1 MRYMFRHIFDCVRL
15 GCSSKRYNS
24 ALANLGEE
32 IAECTAKIALSR
44 ALFTALLAIKFEPPN
59 FKELPMRY
67 LRVVALISVVSL
79 ASVLTFGQT
88 ATTSLHGTVSDAKGA
103 VLQGA
108 IMTIT
113 NPATG
118 YSRST
123 KTDGQGSY
131 QFLQVVPGTYTITAN
146 APGFGILKQEG
157 VELVVSVPATLNLT
171 MQVQGTSVTV
181 EVTGEATQVNTTD
194 ASIGNAFGTK
204 QILELPFE
212 GRNPVEILSLQPG
225 VTYTGNLDANN
236 TDRNVDSRAGAVNGS
251 RSDQANITLDGVDN
265 NDQNNGFAF
274 KGALRATLDS
284 LEEFRV
290 TTANSN
296 ADSGRSSGAQINM
309 VTKSGTNNWHGSA
322 YEYNRSNVGQANDWF
337 NKSAQIGN
345 GLPNKP
351 GHLTRNTYGAALGG
365 PIKKD
370 RLFFFVNWEAQRTRE
385 SQQVTRVVPSDNLRN
400 GIVSYICA
408 SGASQG
414 QPADP
419 NCTATNPNVPITS
432 TSGGLLVTMPA
443 STLAQTDPNC
453 TSSGTCPLGPGANP
467 AIEQIMTLYPHA
479 NCPLCSNASVT
490 SDGYNFQ
497 GFTFAGANP
506 QNLNT
511 YIAKID
517 YKITQNGNHTLFVRG
532 NLQNDRTSDPPQFP
546 GLIPTLTDVIP
557 SKGLAAGYTAVL
569 SSTLI
574 NNFRYGFIRQAL
586 TEVGAGSQDYVDLRG
601 LDTTRGDE
609 NHSFVADVPVHNFI
623 DDLSWTKGSHTIE
636 VGANFRMIGDI
647 RNSTL
652 SSFSRGQTN
661 ASWLNVSKIANTG
674 NSLDPGAFS
683 GLGLPKVDKGFQTSY
698 DYPVSALV
706 GLITEVDKR
715 YNFDTHGNTFAD
727 GVPNK
732 RHFVGHEFE
741 TYIQDAWRVKS
752 NLTLTYGLR
761 WTLLQPPYEKNGVQV
776 APTISLDNWFKQR
789 ALTQALGQPFNQLI
803 NFDLSGQANGKKPYW
818 GYDYANFA
826 PRLAIA
832 WSPNLGGPG
841 KTSIR
846 AGVGMY
852 YDHFGEGVVN
862 TFDRRGS
869 FGLSTLLTNTGG
881 IQTVDGAPRMTPNG
895 LYTLPPSLITPCGA
909 QCGKFPVQFPATN
922 FATQWGLDDKLR
934 TPYSYLFNVSFER
947 ELPKNFVISLSYI
960 GRQSRRLLQ
969 EEDLAQPRDVYDP
982 QSQMDYYKAVRLLDN
997 AVIAGTQENQLAP
1010 IPYWENIFGATS
1022 SAANGGISSGCASG
1036 IPASPTATQNLYDL
1050 MSCGYVHNETTFQQI
1065 FDGVAG
1071 NPCIPGCPTLGG
1083 VTGPTQYL
1091 APQFSSL
1098 YAWRSIGNASYNAG
1112 QFLLRRH
1119 MTRGVQFDFNYT
1131 WSKSI
1136 DYGSDT
1142 EQIGN
1147 GIFLGGPPAGDQI
1160 FNAWNPK
1167 LNRAISTFDTTH
1179 QINANWVAELPFG
1192 KGRPYASGAGRLA
1205 DALIGGWD
1213 LTGLWRWTS
1222 GFPISISNGS
1232 AWSTNWELAGYA
1244 TQIGPDPKA
1253 KLTMINGTPNL
1264 FADPQTALQSYRQD
1278 FPGEVG
1284 VRNSIRGQ
1292 GYFGVDMGLDKTFKI
1307 TESHQIRFSW
1317 EAFNIFN
1324 SVRFDPLTASTAID
1338 FSTGFGAYSK
1348 SLTVPRVMQ
1357 FSLRYSF

>member
-1 MRYMFRHIFDCVRL
+1 MR
-15 GCSSKRYNS
+15 S
-24 ALANLGEE
+24 
-32 IAECTAKIALSR
+32 
-44 ALFTALLAIKFEPPN
+44 
-59 FKELPMRY
+59 

-79 ASVLTFGQT
+79 ASVLTLGQT

-108 IMTIT
+108 SVTIT
-113 NPATG
+113 NPSTG
-118 YSRST
+118 YSRSG
-123 KTDGQGSY
+123 KTDSQGVY
-131 QFLQVVPGTYTITAN
+131 QFLQVVPGTYTVTAD
-146 APGFGILKQEG
+146 APGFGILKREG

-194 ASIGNAFGTK
+194 ASIGNAFGAK

-225 VTYTGNLDANN
+225 VTYTGNLDANGTN
-236 TDRNVDSRAGAVNGS
+236 KDVDSRAGAVNGS
-251 RSDQANITLDGVDN
+251 RGDQANITLDGVDN
-265 NDQNNGFAF
+265 NDQNNGFPF

-296 ADSGRSSGAQINM
+296 PDSGRSSGAQVNM
-309 VTKSGTNNWHGSA
+309 VTKSGTNSWHGSA
-322 YEYNRSNVGQANDWF
+322 YEYNRSNVGEANDWF
-337 NKSAQIGN
+337 NKNSQVAN
-345 GLPNKP
+345 GLPNTP

-408 SGASQG
+408 SG
-414 QPADP
+414 DP
-419 NCTATNPNVPITS
+419 NCTTRNAKVPITS
-432 TSGGLLVTMPA
+432 TSQGLLVTMPA
-443 STLAQTDPNC
+443 ATLAQIDPNC
-453 TSSGTCPLGPGANP
+453 TSMGTCPLGPGANP

-479 NCPLCSNASVT
+479 NCPFCSNSTNTA
-490 SDGYNFQ
+490 DGFNFQ
-497 GFTFAGANP
+497 GYTFAGANP

-511 YIAKID
+511 YIAKLD
-517 YKITQNGNHTLFVRG
+517 YKISQNGNHTLFVRG

-546 GLIPTLTDVIP
+546 GTVPTLSDVIP

-574 NNFRYGFIRQAL
+574 NNFRYGFIRQAF
-586 TEVGAGSQDYVDLRG
+586 TEVGAGTQDYIDLRG

-609 NHSFVADVPVHNFI
+609 WHSSIVSVPVHNFV
-623 DDLSWTKGSHTIE
+623 DDLSWTKGNHTIQ

-661 ASWLNVSKIANTG
+661 ASWLNVSAIANTG
-674 NSLDPGAFS
+674 TSLDPGAFS
-683 GLGLPKVDKGFQTSY
+683 GLGLPAVDGGFQTAY
-698 DYPVSALV
+698 DYPVSALA
-706 GLITEVDKR
+706 GLIVEVDKR
-715 YNFDTHGNTFAD
+715 YNFDTHGNTFPD
-727 GVPNK
+727 GTPNK
-732 RHFVGHEFE
+732 RHFLAHEFE
-741 TYIQDAWRVKS
+741 TYVQDSWRVKS
-752 NLTLTYGLR
+752 NLTVTYGVR

-789 ALTQALGQPFNQLI
+789 AQTMALGQPYDQLI
-803 NFDLSGQANGKKPYW
+803 TFDLSGQANGKKPYW

-826 PRLAIA
+826 PRLAFA
-832 WSPNLGGPG
+832 WSPNLGGAG

-869 FGLSTLLTNTGG
+869 FGLSTLLTNPGG
-881 IQTVDGAPRMTPNG
+881 IQTVDDTPRMTPNG
-895 LYTLPPSLITPCGA
+895 LHTLPPSLITPCGS
-909 QCGKFPVQFPATN
+909 QCGKFPVQFPAAN

-934 TPYSYLFNVSFER
+934 TPYSFVFNLSFER
-947 ELPKNFVISLSYI
+947 ELPHNFVISLSYV

-969 EEDLAQPRDVYDP
+969 EEDLAQPRDVFDP
-982 QSQMDYYKAVRLLDN
+982 QSGTDYYRAVRGLDN
-997 AVIAGTQENQLAP
+997 AVLAGTPENQVAA
-1010 IPYWENIFGATS
+1010 IPYFENLFGATS
-1022 SAANGGISSGCASG
+1022 AGPNVYTPGVIAIYPQLDNSNNSNCPQPGT
-1036 IPASPTATQNLYDL
+1036 IPGSPTATQNLFYL
-1050 MSCGYVHNETTFQQI
+1050 MSCGQYVHNETTFQQI
-1065 FDGVAG
+1065 FDGTAG
-1071 NPCIPGCPTLGG
+1071 NPCVPGCATLQG
-1083 VTGPTQYL
+1083 VTSPTQFL

-1119 MTRGVQFDFNYT
+1119 MTKGVQFDFNYT

-1147 GIFLGGPPAGDQI
+1147 GVFLGGPPAGDQI
-1160 FNAWNPK
+1160 INAWSPG

-1192 KGRPYASGAGRLA
+1192 KGRPYAAGASRLV

-1213 LTGLWRWTS
+1213 LTGLYRWTS
-1222 GFPISISNGS
+1222 GFPVSIGNGS

-1244 TQIGPDPKA
+1244 TQIGPQPQTG
-1253 KLTMINGTPNL
+1253 LTVVGGVPNL
-1264 FADPQTALQSYRQD
+1264 FPNASLALQSYRQD

-1284 VRNSIRGQ
+1284 VRNSVRGP

-1307 TESHQIRFSW
+1307 TENHQVRFSW
-1317 EAFNIFN
+1317 ETFNVFN
-1324 SVRFDPLTASTAID
+1324 SVRFDALTASTAID
-1338 FSTGFGAYSK
+1338 QGSAFGTMSK
-1348 SLTVPRVMQ
+1348 TLTVPRVMQ
-1357 FSLRYSF
+1357 FALRYSF